1 MSAFSES
8 DAHKAADAVTT
19 NWSVDTAK
27 VEFPPTF
34 SGLPKEF
41 QGSVKNDQKGKAN
54 NVFHSDSNTISVV
67 YNEHVEQTA
76 VDALYHHAI

>member
-27 VEFPPTF
+27 VEFAPTF
-34 SGLPKEF
+34 SGLSKEL
-41 QGSVKNDQKGKAN
+41 QDNIEKKQ
-54 NVFHSDSNTISVV
+54 
-67 YNEHVEQTA
+67 
-76 VDALYHHAI
+76 